1 MEDYKYCVIC
11 PQGFA
16 SGKKATTGELLTF
29 VKDGSSVQAV
39 YRYDDG
45 SVSSNKI
52 SNVRLFKTAEE
63 ADKSAKAHNKSAA

>member
-16 SGKKATTGELLTF
+16 SGKPAHTAELLTF
-29 VKDGSSVQAV
+29 VKDNGAVQAV

-63 ADKSAKAHNKSAA
+63 ADKSTKAHNESVA